1 MKHAAQAC
9 TGAAPGLDMKNTQK
23 PRDRDAAARPK
34 RAAQTEP
41 MLPPGHI
48 CQVLHSDEHLVVVD
62 KRAGFPV
69 APMSQYQERSVLRVL
84 QKLGFGTCYPVSL
97 LDREATGLVLL
108 SRDPQTARSMRW
120 NWRSSL
126 CERKFIA
133 VAQGVINGARGR
145 VTLPIGVVQTGKTRR
160 RGVLA
165 QDQGGRSAETRWKLL
180 ARGRGMSRLLV
191 TLGAGRCHQIR
202 IHLAAIG
209 HPVVNDSAYIE
220 RNMEATLD
228 QLLEGTER
236 KYEIIRLP
244 PQQIGLHLWRIK
256 VPHPATGEI
265 CTFEAPIPRELL
277 DLMPGAWIVDEA

>member
-1 MKHAAQAC
+1 MTTASNLRD
-9 TGAAPGLDMKNTQK
+9 GDRAPL
-23 PRDRDAAARPK
+23 PK
-34 RAAQTEP
+34 RKSKAEP

-48 CQVLHSDEHLVVVD
+48 CTVVYSDENLVVVD

-69 APMSQYQERSVLRVL
+69 APMAQYQERSVLKVL
-84 QKLGFGTCYPVSL
+84 ARLGFGACYPVSL

-108 SRDPQTARSMRW
+108 SRDQATAQSMRW

-126 CERKFIA
+126 CVRQYLA
-133 VAQGVINGARGR
+133 VAQGVIAGARGR
-145 VTLPIGVVQTGKTRR
+145 ITLPIGTVLAGKTRR

-165 QDQGGRSAETRWKLL
+165 QDQGGRNAETRWKLL

-191 TLGAGRCHQIR
+191 TIGAGRCHQIR

-209 HPVVNDSAYIE
+209 HPVVNETVYVE
-220 RNMEATLD
+220 RNAEASME

-236 KYEIIRLP
+236 RHEIVRLP
-244 PQQIGLHLWRIK
+244 PQQIGLHLWK
-256 VPHPATGEI
+256 VRVAHPVSGEI
-265 CTFEAPIPRELL
+265 VEFEAPIPRELL